1 MPEAPGLLNPDQID
15 KDARLTGGFFVPVG
29 PPSRWTHLHTFKP
42 FGRRHCGHWPRPHR
56 PYASQI
62 LMDPRSIFRRMLWL
76 FAHWPE
82 RLFTRNTRFHPRR
95 SIMGG
100 WIS

>member
-1 MPEAPGLLNPDQID
+1 
-15 KDARLTGGFFVPVG
+15 
-29 PPSRWTHLHTFKP
+29 
-42 FGRRHCGHWPRPHR
+42 
-56 PYASQI
+56 
-62 LMDPRSIFRRMLWL
+62 MLWL

-100 WIS
+100 WISKYWPQTDSKALIDQLTR